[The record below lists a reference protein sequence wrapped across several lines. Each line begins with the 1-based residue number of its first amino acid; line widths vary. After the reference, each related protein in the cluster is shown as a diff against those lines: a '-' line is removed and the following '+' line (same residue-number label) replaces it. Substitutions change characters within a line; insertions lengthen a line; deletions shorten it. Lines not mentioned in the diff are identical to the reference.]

1 MLGRRLPVIIA
12 ERRAPGKSVA
22 ERLEFDLGL
31 HTIHVTSPLRINV
44 QDGWYHLHLVPF
56 AFALAAL
63 QDRFPSRS
71 FSHGD
76 PWPVMFRLTE
86 QFADHSWHV
95 SFTKQNKADSK
106 FNWASLGPAKKDFGS
121 TTAIAAQFHRNG
133 RDGVAD

>member
-31 HTIHVTSPLRINV
+31 HPIHVTSPLRINV

-76 PWPVMFRLTE
+76 PWPVMLSVSK
-86 QFADHSWHV
+86 QLADHSWHV
-95 SFTKQNKADSK
+95 PFAEQNKANRK
-106 FNWASLGPAKKDFGS
+106 FNWASLGPAKKDFSS
-121 TTAIAAQFHRNG
+121 TRAIAAQFHRNG
-133 RDGVAD
+133 SDRVAD